1 MWRKGSNNIP
11 VVKTKT
17 AEIHKYCVIIFPIR
31 YNSILGICKIIKLR
45 TWNNFEGLIII
56 DKKNIFSKYKLKLTE
71 NFRFFST
78 DKIVWAIGGTI

>member
-1 MWRKGSNNIP
+1 MVKVSFGEIMWRKGSNNIP

-56 DKKNIFSKYKLKLTE
+56 DNLGPKHIFSKYKLKLTE
-71 NFRFFST
+71 KF
-78 DKIVWAIGGTI
+78 